1 MAIRL
6 MCVYITCLLLL
17 PSDEENTK
25 TTKTDCRSTVH
36 FTVCKFS
43 DKVMW
48 EYWEYIVVIV

>member
-36 FTVCKFS
+36 FTVYKFS

-48 EYWEYIVVIV
+48 EYWEYIVVIA